1 MSCYTETSHN
11 NEPNGHLFYVDGD
24 LIDEERHAAYY
35 YASRWGLAYCVALS
49 DVLNFDYLG
58 ECSH

>member
-1 MSCYTETSHN
+1 MGRMGIYIMGRMGICFLRRWRPY
-11 NEPNGHLFYVDGD
+11 
-24 LIDEERHAAYY
+24 DEERHAAYY
-35 YASRWGLAYCVALS
+35 YASRRGLAYCVALS